1 MMDTIKQTEHVNP
14 IKWNDALIYVSAFSY
29 LAAAIATSVGY
40 PLLNTEQVSS
50 TVQIISHFIAFSL
63 LMLCEFYPNL
73 RFGVAGLYGMVAMYS
88 FSGLQQWVNYY
99 GTGSL
104 GPSMAAWDLIL
115 AVSLIYNQ
123 KTSKFKLNIF
133 NN

>member
-1 MMDTIKQTEHVNP
+1 MNEAGQDEKTIL

-29 LAAAIATSVGY
+29 LAAAIATAIGF
-40 PLLNTEQVSS
+40 PLMNPEKISS
-50 TVQIISHFIAFSL
+50 SIQILSYFIAFSL
-63 LMLCEFYPNL
+63 LMACEFFPNL
-73 RFGVAGLYGMVAMYS
+73 RFGLAGLYGMLAMFS
-88 FSGLQQWVNYY
+88 FSGLQQWVNYF
-99 GTGSL
+99 GSESL

-115 AVSLIYNQ
+115 AVALIYNR